1 MMRTASA
8 WRSGV
13 TVFAIAVPFN
23 FLWEMAQSSL
33 YVAMPPFPERVWHC
47 FIASLGDGVM
57 VLLIW
62 IAGWA
67 VFRAKDWFRRA
78 DARAYLL
85 IVGGGLLLAV
95 IVEWLA
101 LQADRWRYG
110 SQMPLVR
117 GPGVVPLAQM
127 ALLPLVTLMLA
138 ARTLRV
144 AREG

>member
-1 MMRTASA
+1 MKNASL
-8 WRSGV
+8 WRIAA

-23 FLWEMAQSSL
+23 FLWEIAQSSL

-47 FIASLGDGVM
+47 FIASLGDGVL

-62 IAGWA
+62 IAGSA

-101 LQADRWRYG
+101 LDADRWRYG
-110 SQMPLVR
+110 CEMPLV
-117 GPGVVPLAQM
+117 GGLGVVPLAQM
-127 ALLPLVTLMLA
+127 ALLPFVTLMLA
-138 ARTLRV
+138 ARTLPV
-144 AREG
+144 SREG

>member
-1 MMRTASA
+1 MKNASL
-8 WRSGV
+8 WRIAA

-23 FLWEMAQSSL
+23 FLWEIAQSSL

-47 FIASLGDGVM
+47 FIASLGDGVL

-67 VFRAKDWFRRA
+67 VFRAKDWFRGA
-78 DARAYLL
+78 HAGAYLL

-101 LQADRWRYG
+101 LDADRWRYG
-110 SQMPLVR
+110 SEMPLM
-117 GPGVVPLAQM
+117 GGLGVVPLAQM
-127 ALLPLVTLMLA
+127 ALLPFVTLMLA
-138 ARTLRV
+138 ARTLPV
-144 AREG
+144 SREG

>member
-1 MMRTASA
+1 MMRNASV
-8 WRSGV
+8 WRLAA

-67 VFRAKDWFRRA
+67 VYREKDWFRRA
-78 DARAYLL
+78 DAPAYLL
-85 IVGGGLLLAV
+85 TVAGGLLLAI

-110 SQMPLVR
+110 SEMPLVR
-117 GPGVVPLAQM
+117 GLGVVPLAQM
-127 ALLPLVTLMLA
+127 ALLPFVTLMLA
-138 ARTLRV
+138 ARTLPV
-144 AREG
+144 SREG

>member
-1 MMRTASA
+1 MMRNASV
-8 WRSGV
+8 WRLAA
-13 TVFAIAVPFN
+13 TVFAMAVPFN

-62 IAGWA
+62 LAGWA
-67 VFRAKDWFRRA
+67 MFRAKDWVRRA

-95 IVEWLA
+95 VVGWLA

-117 GPGVVPLAQM
+117 GLGVVPLAQM

>member
-1 MMRTASA
+1 MRNASV
-8 WRSGV
+8 WRLAA
-13 TVFAIAVPFN
+13 TVFAIALPFN
-23 FLWEMAQSSL
+23 FLWELAQSSL

-62 IAGWA
+62 IAGSA

-101 LQADRWRYG
+101 LKADQWRYG
-110 SQMPLVR
+110 SEMPLV
-117 GPGVVPLAQM
+117 GGLGVVPLAQM
-127 ALLPLVTLMLA
+127 ALLPFVTLMLA
-138 ARTLRV
+138 ARALSV
-144 AREG
+144 SREG